1 MSRNDEAEMGN
12 KGGSGW
18 LGRPIQGL
26 TGEAHA
32 GVPAD
37 THTITSP
44 QNNCNPQFFLVPL
57 AKCQQ
62 QKKRKKKEK
71 GNLAKG
77 EETQS
82 TPDAKTFSQQSQE
95 HNGQFKEAVTD
106 RE

>member
-44 QNNCNPQFFLVPL
+44 QNDCNPQFFLVPL

-62 QKKRKKKEK
+62 QKKEKKKKKETWQK
-71 GNLAKG
+71 VKKLNRPP
-77 EETQS
+77 
-82 TPDAKTFSQQSQE
+82 TPKHS
-95 HNGQFKEAVTD
+95 HNRARSIMVSLRRQ
-106 RE
+106 

>member
-37 THTITSP
+37 THTITSA
-44 QNNCNPQFFLVPL
+44 QNDCNPKFFLV
-57 AKCQQ
+57 
-62 QKKRKKKEK
+62 
-71 GNLAKG
+71 
-77 EETQS
+77 
-82 TPDAKTFSQQSQE
+82 
-95 HNGQFKEAVTD
+95 
-106 RE
+106 